1 MTLLCG
7 TGVGVDALLEM
18 FKARAPTLVRSD
30 RATFNFRY
38 LTALCGAGVRVGDR
52 GLRGTAC

>member
-18 FKARAPTLVRSD
+18 FKARAPTVSL
-30 RATFNFRY
+30 F
-38 LTALCGAGVRVGDR
+38 ALIEQ
-52 GLRGTAC
+52 L